1 MNSSITNTDAFLQD
15 AFLRMDLI
23 KVRKSKGLS
32 QKDIAEKSGLSIST
46 ISNIENTKDQRS
58 YTIRSLVLYADSL
71 GYEITMRKKE

>member
-46 ISNIENTKDQRS
+46 ISNIENIKEQRS